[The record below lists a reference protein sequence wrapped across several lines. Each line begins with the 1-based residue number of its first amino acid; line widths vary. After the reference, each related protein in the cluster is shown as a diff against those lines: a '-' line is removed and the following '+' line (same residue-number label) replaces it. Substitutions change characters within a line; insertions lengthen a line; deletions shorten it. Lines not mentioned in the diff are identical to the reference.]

1 MGEDRGLYLD
11 FEITPQP
18 DDTAC
23 GPSCLHAVYR
33 FFGDPIDVRQVIR
46 EIPQLEGGGTLASF
60 LGLHALRRGYDTTIY
75 TCNLQLFDPTWFA
88 PDGPPIRERLLAQ
101 MRAKSDPKLHQASRA
116 YLEFLELGGHL
127 HMEDITAEL
136 MGGIL
141 QQGLPLI
148 TGLSATWLY
157 AACRE
162 RPGDC
167 QPDDAA
173 GEPVGH
179 FVVVHG
185 LDPVTRRASL
195 ADPYLHMPYP
205 ASHHYEVHVDRLV
218 GAIALGIVTY
228 DAKLIVIRPGANRRG
243 R

>member
-1 MGEDRGLYLD
+1 MYLD

-33 FFGDPIDVRQVIR
+33 FFGDHIDAAQVIR

-88 PDGPPIRERLLAQ
+88 PGGPPIPERLRAQ
-101 MRAKSDPKLHQASRA
+101 MRAKPDPKLHQASRA
-116 YLEFLELGGHL
+116 YLEYLELGGRL
-127 HMEDITAEL
+127 HMEDITAGL
-136 MGGIL
+136 MRGIL
-141 QQGLPLI
+141 EQGVPLI

-162 RPGDC
+162 RPPDG

-185 LDPVTRRASL
+185 LDPVTRRANL
-195 ADPYLHMPYP
+195 ADPYLNMPYP

-228 DAKLIVIRPGANRRG
+228 DAKLIVIRPRADRRG